1 MFLFGRDKLNIR
13 SKEEED
19 GVNTFIEYHGIE
31 QKDVFKV
38 KVLNELIGDDLC
50 LGVLDSRL
58 LYCGPQEKSN
68 ITFGEIIEYLD
79 FTRVPYKKI
88 EIKKVP
94 EISMFGLTVKKG
106 SKKIDR
112 EYIVGFV
119 VNKDNLKRIEEHI
132 NKLNIYYFIE
142 KTGLDEDVLFQKLL
156 ENYEDLDEMSKDFYY
171 RIFDNNFG
179 NHLVILSESEQA
191 LKIKEIINR
200 CYSGLK

>member
-1 MFLFGRDKLNIR
+1 
-13 SKEEED
+13 
-19 GVNTFIEYHGIE
+19 
-31 QKDVFKV
+31 
-38 KVLNELIGDDLC
+38 
-50 LGVLDSRL
+50 
-58 LYCGPQEKSN
+58 
-68 ITFGEIIEYLD
+68 
-79 FTRVPYKKI
+79 
-88 EIKKVP
+88 
-94 EISMFGLTVKKG
+94 MFGLTVKKG